1 MEKQDE
7 KLERTITLD
16 LYKGASLVVQWLR
29 LQAPNAGG
37 QAFNPKSRN

>member
-7 KLERTITLD
+7 KLERIIILD
-16 LYKGASLVVQWLR
+16 LYKGTSPVVQWLR

-37 QAFNPKSRN
+37 QGFNPWSRN